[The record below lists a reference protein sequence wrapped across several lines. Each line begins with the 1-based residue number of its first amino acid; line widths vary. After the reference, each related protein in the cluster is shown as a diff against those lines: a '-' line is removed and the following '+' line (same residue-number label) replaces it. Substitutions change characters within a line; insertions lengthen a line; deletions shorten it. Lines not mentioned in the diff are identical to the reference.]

1 VCGIAGKVDWSGPVE
16 EATIARM
23 CAAIE
28 HRGPDSRGI
37 HMEDGVGIG
46 AQRLAIIDLAH
57 GDQPVTNEDGTVVVA
72 LNGEIYNFQELR
84 ERLLA
89 RGHSFRSYVDTEV
102 LAHLYEDMG
111 PAMVGELRGMFAFA
125 VWDARQRR
133 LFCARDRAGKKPLF
147 WARRGTRV
155 WFGSE
160 VRALLED
167 PELEVGVD
175 PRAIDAYLA
184 LQYVPNPLSA
194 FSGVSKLP
202 PASTVVFDEHGERI
216 ERYWSL
222 DYADPEPPISL
233 PDAEERLRE
242 LLREATR
249 ARLISEVPLGAFLS
263 GGIDSS
269 AVVAAM
275 AEASS
280 SPVKTF
286 SIGFRERDFD
296 ELEYARM
303 VARRFDT
310 DHHEFRVEP
319 EALSIMPKLARHYG
333 EPYADP
339 SAIPSFYLAELTRRH
354 VTVALNGD
362 GGDES
367 FAGYSR
373 YRAIQGIS
381 RFGLSSPLLER
392 GGRALARRLGEG
404 RRDNSTRSR
413 VNRLLRTAGMAPA
426 DRYLT
431 WMSPFGAERR
441 SALLSD
447 DFRGALGGWSSAGVI
462 RGPWERSTAP
472 SLLDT
477 MLDVDVQTYLPD
489 DLLVKMDIAS
499 MAHSL
504 EARSPFLDHE
514 VMEFAA
520 SLPAEYKLRGGEKK
534 SVLKSAFRGIL
545 PDEVLYRPKMG
556 FGVPLAHWFRNEL
569 RDLPAD
575 VLLDPSAVERGY
587 FRRSEVERLIDEHR
601 AETAD
606 HALRL
611 WVLLQ
616 LETWHREVVDPAKS
630 RVAALTP

>member
-1 VCGIAGKVDWSGPVE
+1 MCGIAGKVDWSGPVE